1 MGLLPKEVKENAG
14 ITPYLWL
21 VWLAY
26 FVCHPF
32 DRHASLLTWI
42 VTMAGTLVFLTLYF
56 LGFWVP
62 GKRKLWV
69 IAGIALLGILFTP
82 SNWGAT
88 GFFVYAAAFAGFCG
102 SIQFAISIL
111 LVLEAC
117 LSLTLWTA
125 HLPLELWVSMT
136 FLIAAI
142 GGMNIQKAKQI
153 AAYCKLRLAHEE
165 IEHLAKTAERER
177 IARDMHDVLG
187 HTLSVI
193 ILKSELASRLA
204 DKDPPRAAQEIRD
217 VERISREALAE
228 VRKALKGYRAA
239 GLDAEIAQARA
250 TLETAGVKVVASA
263 SQVNGNRGSSVILNP
278 SDLRLSSAQEG
289 VLALVIREAVTN
301 ILRHSKATECSL
313 RLEQC
318 DSSCTLQI
326 ADNGCGSN
334 GAEGEGLRGMRQ
346 RVEILGG
353 SLQRK
358 TSPGTTLTIT
368 LPRTAIQSNGAR

>member
-1 MGLLPKEVKENAG
+1 MRLLPKDVRDHAG
-14 ITPYLWL
+14 IAPYLWL
-21 VWLAY
+21 VWISY
-26 FVCHPF
+26 FVADPAFH
-32 DRHASLLTWI
+32 HASILTWVI
-42 VTMAGTLVFLTLYF
+42 TLAATLVFLTLYF
-56 LGFWVP
+56 LGFWVR

-69 IAGIALLGILFTP
+69 IAGIALFGILFTP

-102 SIQFAISIL
+102 SVQLAISIL

-117 LSLTLWTA
+117 LSLTLWA
-125 HLPLELWVSMT
+125 FHLPLEIWVSMT

-153 AAYCKLRLAHEE
+153 AADCKLRLAHEE

-193 ILKSELASRLA
+193 ILKSELASRLS

-250 TLETAGVKVVASA
+250 TLETAGIKVEASA
-263 SQVNGNRGSSVILNP
+263 NHIDRGYASSILLNP
-278 SDLRLSSAQEG
+278 SDLKLHSAQEG

-301 ILRHSKATECSL
+301 ILRHSQATECSL
-313 RLEQC
+313 RLEQS
-318 DSSCTLQI
+318 DAACTLEI

-334 GAEGEGLRGMRQ
+334 GIEGEGLRGMRQ
-346 RVEILGG
+346 RIEMLGG

-368 LPRTAIQSNGAR
+368 LPRTAIKSNGLQ

>member
-1 MGLLPKEVKENAG
+1 MRLLPKDVKDNAG

-21 VWLAY
+21 VWVSY
-26 FVCHPF
+26 FVAAPAFH
-32 DRHASLLTWI
+32 HSSILTWVI
-42 VTMAGTLVFLTLYF
+42 TIAATCVFLALYF
-56 LGFWVP
+56 LGFWLR
-62 GKRKLWV
+62 GMRRLWV
-69 IAGIALLGILFTP
+69 IAGIALLGIIFTP
-82 SNWGAT
+82 TNAGAT

-102 SIQFAISIL
+102 SIRLAISIL

-117 LSLTLWTA
+117 LSLTLWA
-125 HLPLELWVSMT
+125 SHLPLELWVSMT

-153 AAYCKLRLAHEE
+153 MADCKLRLAQEE

-250 TLETAGVKVVASA
+250 TLETAGIRVSASA
-263 SQVNGNRGSSVILNP
+263 SHIDRGYASSILLNP
-278 SDLRLSSAQEG
+278 SDLKLNSTQEG
-289 VLALVIREAVTN
+289 VLAMAIREAVTN
-301 ILRHSKATECSL
+301 ILRHSRATECRL
-313 RLEQC
+313 RLEQS
-318 DSSCTLQI
+318 DGACTLEI

-334 GAEGEGLRGMRQ
+334 GLEGEGLKGMRQ
-346 RVEILGG
+346 RIEMLGG
-353 SLQRK
+353 SLQRR

-368 LPRTAIQSNGAR
+368 LPHVAIKSNGVQ

>member
-1 MGLLPKEVKENAG
+1 MRLLPKDVRAEAG
-14 ITPYLWL
+14 VTPYLWL
-21 VWLAY
+21 VWVSY
-26 FVCHPF
+26 FVANPAFH
-32 DRHASLLTWI
+32 RSSTLTWV
-42 VTMAGTLVFLTLYF
+42 VTLAATCVFFTLYF
-56 LGFWVP
+56 LGFWLR
-62 GKRKLWV
+62 GKRRLWV
-69 IAGIALLGILFTP
+69 IAGIALLGVLFTP
-82 SNWGAT
+82 SNLGAT

-102 SIQFAISIL
+102 SIQLALSIL
-111 LVLEAC
+111 LVLEAI
-117 LSLTLWTA
+117 LSLMVWA
-125 HLPLELWVSMT
+125 FHLPLELWVSMT

-153 AAYCKLRLAHEE
+153 AANCKLRLAQDE

-250 TLETAGVKVVASA
+250 TLETAGIKVLASA
-263 SQVNGNRGSSVILNP
+263 SHVDGGYATSIILNP
-278 SDLRLSSAQEG
+278 SDLKLSSAQEG

-301 ILRHSKATECSL
+301 ILRHSRATECSL
-313 RLEQC
+313 RLEQSEAAC
-318 DSSCTLQI
+318 MLEI

-334 GAEGEGLRGMRQ
+334 GVEGEGLRGMRQ
-346 RVEILGG
+346 RIEMLGG

-368 LPRTAIQSNGAR
+368 LPRTAIKPNGVQ